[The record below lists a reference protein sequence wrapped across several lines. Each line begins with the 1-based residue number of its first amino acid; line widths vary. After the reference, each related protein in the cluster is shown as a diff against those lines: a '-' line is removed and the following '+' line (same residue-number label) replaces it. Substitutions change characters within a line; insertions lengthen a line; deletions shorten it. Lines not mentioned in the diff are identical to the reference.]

1 MPQSDTISLISHNYG
16 FFGVISMN
24 VTFDKYDKMIIKY
37 LQEDASISNKDL
49 ATKIGLAPSSCLLRV
64 KNLQKSGIIKGLA
77 AIVDEKQLGFEITCY
92 AQVTMSPFTR
102 ESAANFVEVVNKIP
116 EVIECYTITGEAA
129 FLMKIV
135 AKDFQYYRNFVFDKL
150 LSVPGVSN
158 IDTKIVISTE
168 KKSSVVVPD

>member
-1 MPQSDTISLISHNYG
+1 
-16 FFGVISMN
+16 MN
-24 VTFDKYDKMIIKY
+24 INFDEYDKKIIKY
-37 LQEDASISNKDL
+37 LQEDASISNKEL
-49 ATKIGLAPSSCLLRV
+49 ATRIGLAPSSCLLRV
-64 KNLQKSGIIKGLA
+64 KNLKEQGIIKQYTTV
-77 AIVDEKQLGFEITCY
+77 VDEKKLGFEITCY

-102 ESAANFVEVVNKIP
+102 ETAANFIEEVNKIP

-150 LSVPGVSN
+150 LSVPSVSN

-168 KKSSVVVPD
+168 KRTSVVALD